1 MKGLLQEIS
10 EIEKLKQEYKIYAE
24 LNFNIEKTTVKVAN
38 TQEKLTLEEC
48 EL

>member
-10 EIEKLKQEYKIYAE
+10 EIEKLKQEYKIYSE
-24 LNFNIEKTTVKVAN
+24 LNFNIKKSTVKSIN
-38 TQEKLTLEEC
+38 TKEELILEEC